1 MERPDSSRE
10 IHRHHVVVSID
21 DEPEVLRSLQ
31 RLLRREPYE
40 FLTTEKP
47 DQALDW
53 ILQKHA
59 SMIIADQRMPSMSG
73 LDLLEIVRHCSP
85 STVRVMLT
93 AHSELT
99 GIMKIK
105 KIDAIQRLLRKP
117 WDSEELKHC
126 LRELL
131 QEQELSVKGDD
142 LPLAQGN

>member
-1 MERPDSSRE
+1 MERAGSAPE
-10 IHRHHVVVSID
+10 IHGHHVVVSID
-21 DEPEVLRSLQ
+21 DDPQVLRSLD
-31 RLLRREPYE
+31 RLLREEPYE

-73 LDLLEIVRHCSP
+73 LDLLEMVKLCSP

-93 AHSELT
+93 GHSDLT
-99 GIMKIK
+99 GVMRIK
-105 KIDAIQRLLRKP
+105 KIDAIQHFLRKP
-117 WDSEELKHC
+117 WDCEELKHC

-131 QEQELSVKGDD
+131 RRQQLQVQGDNS
-142 LPLAQGN
+142 PSAQGN